1 MSTTAVEGGGRWSN
15 GVSERSRSARL
26 QVVRADRP
34 REQEEGQRFLII
46 AAASRAIARATSL
59 AEALPSI
66 RSALVPALADRCT
79 LHITPR
85 RGDTAPIPGTR
96 LLRTSTLP
104 EGHPLRECARNR
116 QSMIFSTTSAA
127 LVRKLDACPAEASPA
142 LGGCVH
148 ALLTP
153 IVLDRRVLVLSLLR
167 SFGRGPFDADD
178 LLVAELALSRLPL
191 AVRREGMRFRG

>member
-1 MSTTAVEGGGRWSN
+1 
-15 GVSERSRSARL
+15 
-26 QVVRADRP
+26 
-34 REQEEGQRFLII
+34 
-46 AAASRAIARATSL
+46 
-59 AEALPSI
+59 
-66 RSALVPALADRCT
+66 
-79 LHITPR
+79 
-85 RGDTAPIPGTR
+85 
-96 LLRTSTLP
+96 
-104 EGHPLRECARNR
+104 
-116 QSMIFSTTSAA
+116 MIFSTTSAA

-191 AVRREGMRFRG
+191 AVWREGMRFRG